1 MDHGRMEKKMAKYFN
16 GIISEPMISYNEDQT
31 IDFETTAQIFRN
43 LAQRGASGL
52 FVNGFG
58 DETYSLSLEERIEI
72 VKCAQEAVKGTD
84 CMVVAVVLATCL
96 RDAMWLVR
104 EYEKLDV
111 KAMSISLPPF
121 YTMTQE
127 AAHQYLADQLAATEI
142 PTIVFN
148 CREMDELV
156 TPEMLGRLA
165 HEYPNFRGYK
175 DATRDIIHLNQCID
189 ALDDLKEDFSI
200 ISGSDAT
207 LFTHMAMGASASVSF
222 LSVPFLDQMKDIYD
236 YFKAGEYEK
245 AWQAQR
251 IVLKLR
257 SFMQQFPDS
266 AAYIYAMKY
275 TAGIP
280 VKGTRHPED
289 MLYIPEE
296 ELRRF
301 DQMVEDFGIA
311 KRQ

>member
-1 MDHGRMEKKMAKYFN
+1 
-16 GIISEPMISYNEDQT
+16 MISYNDDQS
-31 IDFETTAQIFRN
+31 IDFDTTAQIFSN
-43 LAQRGASGL
+43 LARRGASGL

-58 DETYSLSLEERIEI
+58 DETYSLSLEERLEV

-84 CMVVAVVLATCL
+84 CMVVAVVFATCL
-96 RDAMWLVR
+96 RDALWLVK
-104 EYEKLDV
+104 EYQKLDV
-111 KAMSISLPPF
+111 KALCISLPPF
-121 YTMTQE
+121 YQMTPD
-127 AAHQYLADQLAATEI
+127 AAYHYLAAQLKATDI

-148 CREMDELV
+148 CREMNEFISPEL
-156 TPEMLGRLA
+156 LGRLA
-165 HEYPNFRGYK
+165 HEFPNCRGYK
-175 DATRDIIHLNQCID
+175 DAKRDIIHLNLCLD
-189 ALDDLKEDFSI
+189 ELDDIKDDFSI

-222 LSVPFLDQMKDIYD
+222 MSVPFLDQMKDIYD

-275 TAGIP
+275 TAKIP
-280 VKGTRHPED
+280 VKGTRHPDE
-289 MLYIPEE
+289 MLYVPEE
-296 ELRRF
+296 ELRKF
-301 DQMVEDFGIA
+301 DQMVKDFGILD
-311 KRQ
+311 R

>member
-1 MDHGRMEKKMAKYFN
+1 MAKYFN

-127 AAHQYLADQLAATEI
+127 EI
-142 PTIVFN
+142 GRAS
-148 CREMDELV
+148 CRERV
-156 TPEMLGRLA
+156 SLG
-165 HEYPNFRGYK
+165 
-175 DATRDIIHLNQCID
+175 
-189 ALDDLKEDFSI
+189 
-200 ISGSDAT
+200 
-207 LFTHMAMGASASVSF
+207 V
-222 LSVPFLDQMKDIYD
+222 
-236 YFKAGEYEK
+236 
-245 AWQAQR
+245 
-251 IVLKLR
+251 
-257 SFMQQFPDS
+257 
-266 AAYIYAMKY
+266 
-275 TAGIP
+275 
-280 VKGTRHPED
+280 
-289 MLYIPEE
+289 
-296 ELRRF
+296 
-301 DQMVEDFGIA
+301 
-311 KRQ
+311 

>member
-1 MDHGRMEKKMAKYFN
+1 MAKYFN
-16 GIISEPMISYNEDQT
+16 GIISEPMISYHDDQS
-31 IDFETTAQIFRN
+31 IDFEVTSQIFRN

-84 CMVVAVVLATCL
+84 CMIVAVVFGTCL
-96 RDAMWLVR
+96 RDALWLIE
-104 EYEKLDV
+104 EYKKLDV
-111 KAMSISLPPF
+111 KALCISLPPF

-127 AAHQYLADQLAATEI
+127 AAHQYLSAQLEASDI
-142 PTIVFN
+142 PTILFN
-148 CREMDELV
+148 CREMDQFT

-165 HEYPNFRGYK
+165 HEYPHLRGYK
-175 DATRDIIHLNQCID
+175 DATRDIIHLNKCID

-207 LFTHMAMGASASVSF
+207 LYTHMAMGASASVSF
-222 LSVPFLDQMKDIYD
+222 MSVPFLDQMKDIYD

-257 SFMQQFPDS
+257 TFMQQFPDS
-266 AAYIYAMKY
+266 SAYIYAMKY
-275 TAGIP
+275 TAEIP
-280 VKGTRHPED
+280 VKGTRHPDD

-296 ELRRF
+296 ELRKF
-301 DQMVEDFGIA
+301 DKMVEDFGIT
-311 KRQ
+311 KRG

>member
-1 MDHGRMEKKMAKYFN
+1 MAKYFN
-16 GIISEPMISYNEDQT
+16 GIISEPMISYHKDGS
-31 IDFETTAQIFRN
+31 IDFDVTHDLFKN
-43 LAQRGASGL
+43 LAMRGASGL

-58 DETYSLSLEERIEI
+58 DETYSLSLEERLEV

-84 CMVVAVVLATCL
+84 CLIVAVVLANCL
-96 RDAMWLVR
+96 RDALWLVK
-104 EYEKLDV
+104 EYRKLDV

-121 YTMTQE
+121 YQLTQE
-127 AAHQYLADQLAATEI
+127 AAHQYLSAQLEAA
-142 PTIVFN
+142 PDVPMLAFN
-148 CREMDELV
+148 CREMNELF

-165 HEYPNFRGYK
+165 HEYPNLRGYK
-175 DATRDIIHLNQCID
+175 DATRDIIHLNKCID
-189 ALDDLKEDFSI
+189 ALDDLKDDFSI

-222 LSVPFLDQMKDIYD
+222 MSVPFLDQMKDIYD

-257 SFMQQFPDS
+257 TFMQQFPDS

-275 TAGIP
+275 TAC
-280 VKGTRHPED
+280 VNVQGTRHPD
-289 MLYIPEE
+289 HMLYIPEE
-296 ELRRF
+296 ELREF
-301 DQMVEDFGIA
+301 DEMVKEFGIT
-311 KRQ
+311 KRY